1 MGIHGFVLTLAVAAA
16 LLALWCHV
24 RWPGAAPASFVAGA
38 LRVAAG
44 FLLLQFGVLVL
55 EAAVGVSFGVAL
67 LAIVGIV
74 VPVLTFAFLTSLWVL
89 KLFADSL
96 RGYL

>member
-24 RWPGAAPASFVAGA
+24 RWPGAAPSSFVAGA
-38 LRVAAG
+38 LRVGAG
-44 FLLLQFGVLVL
+44 FLLLQVGVLVL
-55 EAAVGVSFGVAL
+55 ETAVGISLGMAL
-67 LAIVGIV
+67 LAIVGVV
-74 VPVLTFAFLTSLWVL
+74 VPALTFAFLTSLWVL

-96 RGYL
+96 KGYL